1 MQDSVIFK
9 QLQALKVRYQQDH
22 KTNEEQTFCMYIEM
36 FKMQADQTA
45 TRTRKREE
53 GGTKDEVARQLG
65 NFPVSLLLLLL
76 QHLFSLLSRS
86 SPSILVDVSK

>member
-1 MQDSVIFK
+1 MRNRHF
-9 QLQALKVRYQQDH
+9 A
-22 KTNEEQTFCMYIEM
+22 FIEM
-36 FKMQADQTA
+36 FKAQADQTA

-53 GGTKDEVARQLG
+53 GGKKDEVARQLG

-86 SPSILVDVSK
+86 SPSI